1 MDNFLF
7 IAMSGAKE
15 NMLGQQLHM
24 NNMANASTTG
34 FRSDLATARSEPVY
48 GPGFESRVYSMSENP
63 ATDFRPG
70 SMIST
75 GNPLDVAIQGDGFL
89 AVLDN
94 KGEEAYS
101 RAGNLRLTETGML
114 TTGAGLPV
122 IGDGGPITIPPAKKI
137 DIMSDGT
144 ISIVP
149 IGAINNAT
157 AVVGRI
163 KLVNPDIND
172 LKKNPAGLIV
182 QKNNEPA
189 EVDAEVRLVAGMVE
203 GSNVNAITEMVN
215 MMSLARQYEMQVKL
229 MRKAEEMDQ
238 SSSSLLRL
246 NG

>member
-15 NMLGQQLHM
+15 NMLSQQLHM

-34 FRSDLATARSEPVY
+34 FRSDFAAARSEPVF
-48 GPGFESRVYSMSENP
+48 GPGLPSRVYAMSENP
-63 ATDFRPG
+63 ATDFKPG

-89 AVLDN
+89 AVLDKN
-94 KGEEAYS
+94 GKEAYS
-101 RAGNLRLTETGML
+101 RAGNFKLTETGVLM
-114 TTGAGLPV
+114 TGTGLPV
-122 IGDGGPITIPPAKKI
+122 IGDGGPIIIPPAQKV
-137 DIMSDGT
+137 DIMQDGS

-149 IGAINNAT
+149 IGAVNNAT

-163 KLVNPDIND
+163 KLVNPDINL
-172 LKKNPAGLIV
+172 LKKNEAGLIV
-182 QKNNEPA
+182 QKNGEPA
-189 EVDAEVRLVAGMVE
+189 EADANVRLISGMVE

-215 MMSLARQYEMQVKL
+215 MMSLSRQYEMQVKL
-229 MRKAEEMDQ
+229 MKEAKEMDQ
-238 SSSSLLRL
+238 SSSQLMRL